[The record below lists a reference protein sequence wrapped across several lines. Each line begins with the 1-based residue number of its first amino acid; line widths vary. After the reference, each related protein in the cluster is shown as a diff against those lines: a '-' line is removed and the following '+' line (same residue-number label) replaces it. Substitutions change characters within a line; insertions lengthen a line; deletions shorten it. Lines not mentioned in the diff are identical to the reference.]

1 MQLPVIVQILI
12 IFSAIVLA
20 TTRKAHLGLA
30 AALGGVVFAL
40 WRGLGPAAT
49 AAAVG
54 RELFRADTLL
64 IMVLMTAIMA
74 FSTAMKKAG
83 AMDAFS
89 SALRAVTPSPR
100 IAMAVAP
107 LLIGTLPMPGGAIMS
122 APLVESMDPDK
133 NHGGDV
139 LSAVNYWFRHS
150 LELAWPLYPAFILTS
165 SLSGI
170 EAGRLIL
177 LNAYALPLLFV
188 LGLLF
193 VAPRGAGAEDGSAR
207 THSAEAAPRPSLGRR
222 LAAFAHGVGPLAV
235 VLGSYIALD
244 ALWRGAGSMLG
255 LGASAAAL
263 FGRYA
268 PILAGLALGSAFL
281 ARRRSGGWACFKG
294 SVNAATFKLIA
305 VIAGIRVF
313 SALLDD
319 AGAAQAAATEL
330 TAAGIPLLAAVALLP
345 FIAGLVTGVGF
356 GYVGLAFPIVMG
368 MLPEG
373 GAIPREAGV
382 VFAGAFGYA
391 GMMLSPLHVCMV
403 VSAEHFGTGLAA
415 TIRRFALPLALFVL
429 VASAYAY
436 GLGLIL
442 S

>member
-1 MQLPVIVQILI
+1 MQLPVIVQILV

-100 IAMAVAP
+100 SAMAVAP

-122 APLVESMDPDK
+122 APLVESMDPSK
-133 NHGGDV
+133 SQGGDV

-207 THSAEAAPRPSLGRR
+207 THSAEAAARPSLGRR

-244 ALWRGAGSMLG
+244 ALWRGAGSTLG

-281 ARRRSGGWACFKG
+281 ARRSGGWACFKG
-294 SVNAATFKLIA
+294 NVNAATFKLIA

-313 SALLDD
+313 SALLDG
-319 AGAAQAAATEL
+319 AGAAKAAATEL

-356 GYVGLAFPIVMG
+356 GYVGLAFPIILG

-442 S
+442 A

>member
-1 MQLPVIVQILI
+1 MQLPVIVQILV

-193 VAPRGAGAEDGSAR
+193 VAPRGVGAGDGSAR
-207 THSAEAAPRPSLGRR
+207 THSAEAAPRPSRGRR
-222 LAAFAHGVGPLAV
+222 LAAFAYGVGPLAV

-281 ARRRSGGWACFKG
+281 ARRAGGWACFKG
-294 SVNAATFKLIA
+294 SVNGATFKLIA

-313 SALLDD
+313 SALLDG
-319 AGAAQAAATEL
+319 AGAAQAAAAEL
-330 TAAGIPLLAAVALLP
+330 ATAGIPLLAAVALLP

>member
-1 MQLPVIVQILI
+1 MQLPVIVQILV

-64 IMVLMTAIMA
+64 IMLLMTAIMA

-89 SALRAVTPSPR
+89 AALRAVTPSPC

-122 APLVESMDPDK
+122 APLVESMDPEK
-133 NHGGDV
+133 RHGGDV

-177 LNAYALPLLFV
+177 LNAYALPLLFI

-193 VAPRGAGAEDGSAR
+193 VAPRGAGDGA
-207 THSAEAAPRPSLGRR
+207 TAAHAGEAAARPSLGRR

-255 LGASAAAL
+255 LGAQAAAL

-268 PILAGLALGSAFL
+268 PILAGLALGSEFL
-281 ARRRSGGWACFKG
+281 ARRAGGWACFKG

-313 SALLDD
+313 SALLDG
-319 AGAAQAAATEL
+319 AGAAQAAAAEL
-330 TAAGIPLLAAVALLP
+330 ATAGIPLLAAVALLP

-356 GYVGLAFPIVMG
+356 GYVGLAFPIILG

-436 GLGLIL
+436 GLGLVL
-442 S
+442 A

>member
-1 MQLPVIVQILI
+1 MQLPIIIQILI
-12 IFSAIVLA
+12 IFSAIVFA
-20 TTRKAHLGLA
+20 TTRKAHLGLS

-49 AAAVG
+49 ALAVG

-64 IMVLMTAIMA
+64 IMLLMTAIMA

-100 IAMAVAP
+100 SAMAVAP

-122 APLVESMDPDK
+122 APLVESMDPGK
-133 NHGGDV
+133 RHGGDV

-193 VAPRGAGAEDGSAR
+193 VAPRGAGAADV
-207 THSAEAAPRPSLGRR
+207 HSGGPEARPSLGRR
-222 LAAFAHGVGPLAV
+222 LAAFIHGLGPLAV
-235 VLGSYIALD
+235 VLGSYVALD
-244 ALWRGAGSMLG
+244 SLWRGAVSKLA
-255 LGASAAAL
+255 LDAPAAAL

-268 PILAGLALGSAFL
+268 PILAGLTLGSAFL
-281 ARRRSGGWACFKG
+281 ARRAGGWACFKG
-294 SVNAATFKLIA
+294 SVNLATFKLIA
-305 VIAGIRVF
+305 VIAGIRIF
-313 SALLDD
+313 SALLDG
-319 AGAAQAAATEL
+319 AGAAQAAAAEL
-330 TAAGIPLLAAVALLP
+330 ETAGIPLLAAVALLP

-368 MLPEG
+368 MLPRG

-415 TIRRFALPLALFVL
+415 TIRRFALPLALFV
-429 VASAYAY
+429 VIASAYAY

>member
-1 MQLPVIVQILI
+1 MQLPVIVQILVV
-12 IFSAIVLA
+12 FSAIVLA

-30 AALGGVVFAL
+30 AAVGGVVFAL

-49 AAAVG
+49 AVAVG
-54 RELFRADTLL
+54 RELFKADTLL
-64 IMVLMTAIMA
+64 LMVLMTAIMA

-89 SALRAVTPSPR
+89 AALRAVTPSPR
-100 IAMAVAP
+100 LAMAAAP

-122 APLVESMDPDK
+122 APLVESMDPERR
-133 NHGGDV
+133 HGGDV

-165 SLSGI
+165 AISGI
-170 EAGRLIL
+170 EAGRLSL
-177 LNAYALPLLFV
+177 LNAYALPLLFI
-188 LGLLF
+188 LGLLL
-193 VAPRGAGAEDGSAR
+193 VAPRGG
-207 THSAEAAPRPSLGRR
+207 EAAPSPAAAEPRPPLRRR

-235 VLGSYIALD
+235 VLAGYVALD
-244 ALWRGAGSMLG
+244 ALWRGFGAGLG
-255 LGASAAAL
+255 LSAPAAAL
-263 FGRYA
+263 LARYA
-268 PILAGLALGSAFL
+268 PILAALALGSAFL
-281 ARRRSGGWACFKG
+281 ARRAGSWACFKG
-294 SVNAATFKLIA
+294 SVNAATFRLIA

-313 SALLDD
+313 SALLDR
-319 AGAAQAAATEL
+319 AGAAQAAAAEL
-330 TAAGIPLLAAVALLP
+330 ATAGIPVIAAAALLP

-373 GAIPREAGV
+373 GPIPREAGV

-415 TIRRFALPLALFVL
+415 TIRRFALPLTLFVV

-436 GLGLIL
+436 LLGLIL
-442 S
+442 A

>member
-1 MQLPVIVQILI
+1 MQLPVIVQILV

-20 TTRKAHLGLA
+20 TTRKTHLGLA

-64 IMVLMTAIMA
+64 IMLLMTAIMA

-100 IAMAVAP
+100 SAMAVAP

-122 APLVESMDPDK
+122 APLVESMDPEK
-133 NHGGDV
+133 SHGGDV

-170 EAGRLIL
+170 ETSRLIL

-193 VAPRGAGAEDGSAR
+193 IAPRGAGAEDGSA
-207 THSAEAAPRPSLGRR
+207 RPSLGRR

-263 FGRYA
+263 VGRYA

-281 ARRRSGGWACFKG
+281 ARRAGGWACFKG

-313 SALLDD
+313 SALLDG
-319 AGAAQAAATEL
+319 AGAAQAAAAEL
-330 TAAGIPLLAAVALLP
+330 ETAGIPLLAAVALLP

-403 VSAEHFGTGLAA
+403 VSAEHFGAGLAA

-436 GLGLIL
+436 GLGLIVA
-442 S
+442 

>member
-1 MQLPVIVQILI
+1 MQLPVIVQILV

-30 AALGGVVFAL
+30 AALGGVIFAL
-40 WRGLGPAAT
+40 WRGLGPAVT

-89 SALRAVTPSPR
+89 AALRAVTPSPR
-100 IAMAVAP
+100 SAMAVAP

-122 APLVESMDPDK
+122 APLVESMDPTK
-133 NHGGDV
+133 SHGGDV

-170 EAGRLIL
+170 ETGRLIL
-177 LNAYALPLLFV
+177 LNAYALPLLFI
-188 LGLLF
+188 LGFLF
-193 VAPRGAGAEDGSAR
+193 VAPRGSGAGAAGA
-207 THSAEAAPRPSLGRR
+207 HAGEAAARPSPGRR

-263 FGRYA
+263 FGRYV

-281 ARRRSGGWACFKG
+281 ARRAGGWACFKG
-294 SVNAATFKLIA
+294 SLNAATFKLIA
-305 VIAGIRVF
+305 VIAGIRIF
-313 SALLDD
+313 SALLDG
-319 AGAAQAAATEL
+319 AGAARAAAAEL

-442 S
+442 A